1 MPELFKLLNSPKPP
15 KPMTGVILSGGKSLR
30 MGEDKAFL
38 KIGGMPIIERTIL
51 LLQELFEE
59 TIVITNQRKHYQHLG
74 LNVFDD
80 LIPNLGA
87 LGGLYTGIERSSYPY
102 SFVVACDM
110 PFLNRKVIE
119 LLTEQTG
126 DFDVIIPKTEDG
138 LQPLHAIYSK
148 GCLSAILQVLKEK
161 KNRIIDIF
169 PLVRV
174 NVIDEKRFLSL
185 DPNRLSFVNLN
196 TPEDLLFLRNIM
208 V

>member
-1 MPELFKLLNSPKPP
+1 MPKLLKPTNSPKPL

-38 KIGGMPIIERTIL
+38 KIGGMPIIERTIR

-59 TIVITNQRKHYQHLG
+59 TIVITNQKEHYQHLG

-80 LIPNLGA
+80 LIPDLGA
-87 LGGLYTGIERSSYPY
+87 LGGLYTGIVRSSFDY

-110 PFLNRKVIE
+110 PFLNRTVIE

-148 GCLSAILQVLKEK
+148 RCLSAILQILKEK

-174 NVIDEKRFLSL
+174 NVIDEKGFISL
-185 DPNRLSFVNLN
+185 DPKRLSFINLN
-196 TPEDLLFLRNIM
+196 TPEDLLIFRNIM
-208 V
+208 G